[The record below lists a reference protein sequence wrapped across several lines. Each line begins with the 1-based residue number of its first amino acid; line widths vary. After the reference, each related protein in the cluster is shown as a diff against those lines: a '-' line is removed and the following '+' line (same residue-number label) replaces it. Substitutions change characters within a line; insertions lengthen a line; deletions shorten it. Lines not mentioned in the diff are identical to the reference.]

1 MRKTDKKLDNSIRT
15 ALTEACELALEEF
28 DGFSWL
34 THQVNYQR
42 FPDSLRVVCV
52 FKHDA
57 QLMALR
63 DSGRDVALRAMLVA
77 GLDEIGVKLQ
87 SPAKNVQFDSEEAC
101 ARDNAGNW
109 AKRLG

>member
-1 MRKTDKKLDNSIRT
+1 MRKTDRKLDNAISA

-42 FPDSLRVVCV
+42 FPESLRLVCV
-52 FKHDA
+52 FEHDA
-57 QLMALR
+57 QIATLR
-63 DSGRDVALRAMLVA
+63 EAGRDAALQRMLVA
-77 GLDEIGVKLQ
+77 ALDEVGVKLQ
-87 SPAKNVQFDSEEAC
+87 SPAKNVHFDSEEAC

-109 AKRLG
+109 AKRLA